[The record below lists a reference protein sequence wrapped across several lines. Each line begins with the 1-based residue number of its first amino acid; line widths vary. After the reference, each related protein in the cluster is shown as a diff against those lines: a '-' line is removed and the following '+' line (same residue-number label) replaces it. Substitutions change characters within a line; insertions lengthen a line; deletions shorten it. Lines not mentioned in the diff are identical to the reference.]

1 MQYASRVLWLTL
13 CRVVTSSSCSV
24 CREMSVFLC
33 APAAEWDAS
42 IVKAAIRYTG
52 QPASG
57 CVCVC
62 VGGVMVAGLL
72 NDETSVRHTALF
84 SWAGDC
90 PGGGPLHS
98 CPSALPVAF
107 PSVRP
112 SFLLP
117 FHTSP
122 YRLPFLLDPILTNLI
137 SSTTQSVFFKR
148 HATLEQPAVRFHVE
162 SFTESRWRVRVARGG
177 DPSPACCSQAFK
189 GTFFQGYLPDVV
201 MSPAALFN
209 GQLGGRSSFN

>member
-1 MQYASRVLWLTL
+1 MMKRAS
-13 CRVVTSSSCSV
+13 VTQRCSPGQV
-24 CREMSVFLC
+24 TARAG
-33 APAAEWDAS
+33 APFIA
-42 IVKAAIRYTG
+42 VR
-52 QPASG
+52 
-57 CVCVC
+57 
-62 VGGVMVAGLL
+62 LL
-72 NDETSVRHTALF
+72 YL
-84 SWAGDC
+84 
-90 PGGGPLHS
+90 
-98 CPSALPVAF
+98 LPF
-107 PSVRP
+107 HPSVRP

-148 HATLEQPAVRFHVE
+148 HATMEQPAVRFHVE